1 VSENIM
7 ELTDAQRV
15 HLGERLQEERARVLR
30 DLGRSSADLSDG
42 DEQDRAGDLT
52 KIPFHT
58 ADLGTD
64 TIEMELI
71 ASNLT
76 RESRELEEIEAALDR
91 LYRTPD
97 KFGVC
102 EDTGRPIPFERLDV
116 IPWAR
121 TCDEANA

>member
-1 VSENIM
+1 M
-7 ELTDAQRV
+7 ELTATQRE
-15 HLGERLQEERARVLR
+15 HLEERLREEHTRVLR
-30 DLGRSSADLSDG
+30 DLRRLTADLSDG
-42 DEQDRAGDLT
+42 DGQDRAGDLT
-52 KIPFHT
+52 KVPFHR

-64 TIEMELI
+64 TIEQELA
-71 ASNLT
+71 ASNVT
-76 RESRELEEIEAALDR
+76 RESRELEAIEAALDR

-102 EDTGRPIPFERLDV
+102 EDTGQPIPYERLDV

>member
-1 VSENIM
+1 VSEDIM

-30 DLGRSSADLSDG
+30 DLKRSTADLSDG

-58 ADLGTD
+58 ADLGSD
-64 TIEMELI
+64 TIEMELA
-71 ASNLT
+71 ASNVT
-76 RESRELEEIEAALDR
+76 RESRELEAIEAALDR
-91 LYRTPD
+91 LHRTPD
-97 KFGVC
+97 QFGVC
-102 EDTGRPIPFERLDV
+102 ADTGRPIPYERLDV

-121 TCDEANA
+121 TCDEAKA

>member
-1 VSENIM
+1 M
-7 ELTDAQRV
+7 ELTEAQRV
-15 HLGERLQEERARVLR
+15 HLGERLQEERTRVLR

-102 EDTGRPIPFERLDV
+102 EDTGRPIPYDRLDV

>member
-1 VSENIM
+1 M
-7 ELTDAQRV
+7 ELTATQRE
-15 HLGERLQEERARVLR
+15 HLEERLREEHARVLR
-30 DLGRSSADLSDG
+30 GLRRSTADLSDG
-42 DEQDRAGDLT
+42 DEQTRAGDLT

-64 TIEMELI
+64 TIEMELA

-76 RESRELEEIEAALDR
+76 RESRELEAIEAALDR